1 MIKGIAFDFDHTL
14 YDRDATYEK
23 LLDGFMEYFA
33 EYLREGITREEVL
46 ETIQRCDRTGIYKD
60 AHWEGIYRDTLES
73 GIFAKHPTYEVY
85 YEGFLEN
92 NYPENI
98 VLYED
103 TLYALDTLRRKGY
116 KVGILTNGPSAY
128 QRGKVERVDLHY
140 HVDAVV
146 VGGDLPDPKP
156 HKDAFAETC
165 RRMGCT
171 LEECAY
177 VGDHPI
183 NDVDGARKA
192 GMTGIWFRS
201 VGIWFPE
208 IEPAEYAVDALG
220 ELPALLE
227 KINGKQ

>member
-14 YDRDATYEK
+14 YDRDGTYEK
-23 LLDGFMEYFA
+23 MLPGFMEYFA
-33 EYLREGITREEVL
+33 EYLREGITAEEVL
-46 ETIQRCDRTGIYKD
+46 EVIQRCDRTGIYKD

-73 GIFAKHPTYEVY
+73 GIFSKIPSYEVY
-85 YEGFLEN
+85 YEGYLEN
-92 NYPENI
+92 NYPQNI
-98 VLYED
+98 VLYDD
-103 TLYALDTLRRKGY
+103 TISTLDRLRRMGY
-116 KVGILTNGPSAY
+116 RVGILTNGPSQY
-128 QRGKVERVDLHY
+128 QRDKVERMDLHY

-156 HKDAFAETC
+156 HRDAFAEVC
-165 RRMGCT
+165 RKMGCT

-201 VGIWFPE
+201 IGTWMEGIA
-208 IEPAEYAVDALG
+208 PAEYAVDALG
-220 ELPALLE
+220 ELPELLE
-227 KINGKQ
+227 KINRG